1 MLASDWVKKMFFTN
15 SANIATNKIPPKTKQ
30 QINKYMNNQIVVHNQ
45 SVSDIET
52 MAKAITKSGLFG
64 IKSPEQAVALM
75 LVAQSEGRHPASVA
89 SEFDIIQGRPALK
102 SQAALARFQA
112 AGGKI
117 QWTSRG
123 PSKCSAKFAHAQG
136 GELEIT
142 WTMERANAAGLTGKA
157 TWRQYPDQMLSA
169 RVVAEGVR
177 AVFPACLNGV
187 YLAEEVQDF
196 DSKPVRTP
204 APVVIKEA
212 TKVNATQVEYV
223 QHSLRNDEEVACR
236 SNERS
241 VLVDPFKNA
250 EVLKTF
256 PELEDAPEIAWE
268 SGNWYDNIKAQ
279 IDPVADAATRF
290 LSAKGQLAEGQSWTD
305 LGEGAYR
312 KRILE
317 ATDKFIAA
325 LEASK

>member
-1 MLASDWVKKMFFTN
+1 
-15 SANIATNKIPPKTKQ
+15 
-30 QINKYMNNQIVVHNQ
+30 MNNQLAVINNQ
-45 SVSDIET
+45 SVSDIEI

-64 IKSPEQAVALM
+64 IKTPDQAVALM

-123 PSKCSAKFAHAQG
+123 PSKCSAKFSHAQG

-142 WTMERANAAGLTGKA
+142 WTMERAQSAGLTGKA
-157 TWRQYPDQMLSA
+157 TWKQYPDQMLSA

-196 DSKPVRTP
+196 DAKPMPVKVVSEP
-204 APVVIKEA
+204 AKVVSEPIEVKLEDLPDALWGDEKQWWEPVKDIVFPMAKEA
-212 TKVNATQVEYV
+212 T
-223 QHSLRNDEEVACR
+223 
-236 SNERS
+236 
-241 VLVDPFKNA
+241 
-250 EVLKTF
+250 
-256 PELEDAPEIAWE
+256 AWLI
-268 SGNWYDNIKAQ
+268 G
-279 IDPVADAATRF
+279 R
-290 LSAKGQLAEGQSWTD
+290 GQLAEGEHWVD
-305 LGEGAYR
+305 LAEGAYR
-312 KRILE
+312 QRILSSPE
-317 ATDKFIAA
+317 KFVAA
-325 LEASK
+325 VKEGK

>member
-1 MLASDWVKKMFFTN
+1 MTN
-15 SANIATNKIPPKTKQ
+15 Q
-30 QINKYMNNQIVVHNQ
+30 LVVHNQ
-45 SVSDIET
+45 SVQDITT
-52 MAKAITKSGLFG
+52 MAQAITKSGLFG
-64 IKSPEQAVALM
+64 IKTPEQAVALM

-123 PSKCSAKFAHAQG
+123 PTKCAAKFSHPQG

-157 TWRQYPDQMLSA
+157 TWKQYPDQMLSA

-196 DSKPVRTP
+196 DTKPRPAKEPVEIVLEAPEAKETP
-204 APVVIKEA
+204 ALPEPPKEA
-212 TKVNATQVEYV
+212 PN
-223 QHSLRNDEEVACR
+223 NDERPAQGEVV
-236 SNERS
+236 E
-241 VLVDPFKNA
+241 A
-250 EVLKTF
+250 EI
-256 PELEDAPEIAWE
+256 EWE
-268 SGNWYDNIKAQ
+268 GNWWTPEVEAALDPIADKVATFLVGRDKIKAGQ
-279 IDPVADAATRF
+279 GWRDISEEAYRRNICSGLPRF
-290 LSAKGQLAEGQSWTD
+290 LKAVEGN
-305 LGEGAYR
+305 
-312 KRILE
+312 K
-317 ATDKFIAA
+317 
-325 LEASK
+325 

>member
-1 MLASDWVKKMFFTN
+1 MTN
-15 SANIATNKIPPKTKQ
+15 Q
-30 QINKYMNNQIVVHNQ
+30 LVVHNQ
-45 SVSDIET
+45 SVADIET

-123 PSKCSAKFAHAQG
+123 PNKCSAKFAHAQG

-196 DSKPVRTP
+196 DSKPMVRTTT
-204 APVVIKEA
+204 PVVIKEA
-212 TKVNATQVEYV
+212 TPIVEVV
-223 QHSLRNDEEVACR
+223 QI
-236 SNERS
+236 
-241 VLVDPFKNA
+241 
-250 EVLKTF
+250 
-256 PELEDAPEIAWE
+256 EDAQEISWDA
-268 SGNWYDNIKAQ
+268 GNWYDAIKTQ

-290 LSAKGQLAEGQSWTD
+290 LAAKGQLIDGQSWTD
-305 LGEGAYR
+305 LGEGPYR
-312 KRILE
+312 KRIIE

-325 LEASK
+325 LEAFK

>member
-1 MLASDWVKKMFFTN
+1 MS
-15 SANIATNKIPPKTKQ
+15 
-30 QINKYMNNQIVVHNQ
+30 NQIVVHNQ

-196 DSKPVRTP
+196 DSKPTNIRTT
-204 APVVIKEA
+204 APVVLKEA
-212 TKVNATQVEYV
+212 TPVAVEVV
-223 QHSLRNDEEVACR
+223 QI
-236 SNERS
+236 
-241 VLVDPFKNA
+241 
-250 EVLKTF
+250 
-256 PELEDAPEIAWE
+256 EDAQEIAWD
-268 SGNWYDNIKAQ
+268 SGNWYDSIKAQ
-279 IDPVADAATRF
+279 VDPVADAATRF
-290 LSAKGQLAEGQSWTD
+290 LAAKGQLTEGQSWTD
-305 LGEGAYR
+305 LGEGPYR
-312 KRILE
+312 KRIIE

-325 LEASK
+325 LEAFK

>member
-1 MLASDWVKKMFFTN
+1 MLATDWVKRTHTSKLENTKRKF
-15 SANIATNKIPPKTKQ
+15 PPKTKQ
-30 QINKYMNNQIVVHNQ
+30 PKNKYMNNQIVVHNQ

-196 DSKPVRTP
+196 DSKP
-204 APVVIKEA
+204 

-223 QHSLRNDEEVACR
+223 KHSIRNDAEHSA
-236 SNERS
+236 
-241 VLVDPFKNA
+241 LVEPFKNA

-256 PELEDAPEIAWE
+256 PERMAEIVIEDAPEIAWDA
-268 SGNWYDNIKAQ
+268 GNWYDGIKAQ

-290 LSAKGQLAEGQSWTD
+290 LAAKGQLINGQSWTD

-312 KRILE
+312 KRIIE

-325 LEASK
+325 LEAFK

>member
-1 MLASDWVKKMFFTN
+1 M
-15 SANIATNKIPPKTKQ
+15 Q
-30 QINKYMNNQIVVHNQ
+30 NQLVVNNQ

-64 IKSPEQAVALM
+64 IKSPDQAVALM

-123 PSKCSAKFAHAQG
+123 PTKCAAKFSHAQG

-142 WTMERANAAGLTGKA
+142 WTMDRANAAGLTGKQ
-157 TWRQYPDQMLSA
+157 TWKQYPDQMLSA

-196 DSKPVRTP
+196 DSKPRPSKEVVELVHEAPAAKQVPSLPEPSKEITNNAESPNNAEIQGEIVEGEISWEANWWTP
-204 APVVIKEA
+204 EVASMLADVSE
-212 TKVNATQVEYV
+212 VNAYLVKKGKIQDGQTWKEIK
-223 QHSLRNDEEVACR
+223 DETYR
-236 SNERS
+236 SNVVAKTSKFIE
-241 VLVDPFKNA
+241 A
-250 EVLKTF
+250 VLK
-256 PELEDAPEIAWE
+256 
-268 SGNWYDNIKAQ
+268 
-279 IDPVADAATRF
+279 
-290 LSAKGQLAEGQSWTD
+290 
-305 LGEGAYR
+305 
-312 KRILE
+312 
-317 ATDKFIAA
+317 
-325 LEASK
+325 ASK

>member
-1 MLASDWVKKMFFTN
+1 
-15 SANIATNKIPPKTKQ
+15 
-30 QINKYMNNQIVVHNQ
+30 MNNQIVVHNQ

-196 DSKPVRTP
+196 DSKPTNIRTT

-212 TKVNATQVEYV
+212 TATQVYV
-223 QHSLRNDEEVACR
+223 QHSLKNDAEHSA
-236 SNERS
+236 
-241 VLVDPFKNA
+241 LVEPFKNA
-250 EVLKTF
+250 EVVKTF
-256 PELEDAPEIAWE
+256 PERLNEIVIEDAPEIPWD
-268 SGNWYDNIKAQ
+268 SGNWYDGIKAQ

-290 LSAKGQLAEGQSWTD
+290 LAAKGQLTEGQSWTD

-312 KRILE
+312 QRILE
-317 ATDKFIAA
+317 ATDKFILA
-325 LEASK
+325 LEAFK

>member
-1 MLASDWVKKMFFTN
+1 MS
-15 SANIATNKIPPKTKQ
+15 
-30 QINKYMNNQIVVHNQ
+30 NQIVVHNQ

-196 DSKPVRTP
+196 DSKPTNIRTT

-212 TKVNATQVEYV
+212 TPVAVEIV
-223 QHSLRNDEEVACR
+223 QI
-236 SNERS
+236 
-241 VLVDPFKNA
+241 
-250 EVLKTF
+250 
-256 PELEDAPEIAWE
+256 EDAPEIAWDC
-268 SGNWYDNIKAQ
+268 GNWYDDIKAQ

-290 LSAKGQLAEGQSWTD
+290 LAAKGQLTEGQSWTD

-312 KRILE
+312 QRILE
-317 ATDKFIAA
+317 ATDKFILA
-325 LEASK
+325 LEAFK

>member
-1 MLASDWVKKMFFTN
+1 
-15 SANIATNKIPPKTKQ
+15 
-30 QINKYMNNQIVVHNQ
+30 MNNQIVVHNQ
-45 SVSDIET
+45 SVADIET

-64 IKSPEQAVALM
+64 IKSPDQAVALM

-123 PSKCSAKFAHAQG
+123 PSKCSAKFSHAQG

-157 TWRQYPDQMLSA
+157 TWKQYPDQMLSA

-196 DSKPVRTP
+196 DSKPMPSKAAVVTP
-204 APVVIKEA
+204 EPVKEIKMEVVESEVVQGEWFSSIKDKVEA
-212 TKVNATQVEYV
+212 HGEAA
-223 QHSLRNDEEVACR
+223 SAF
-236 SNERS
+236 
-241 VLVDPFKNA
+241 LV
-250 EVLKTF
+250 
-256 PELEDAPEIAWE
+256 
-268 SGNWYDNIKAQ
+268 SRGQ
-279 IDPVADAATRF
+279 ISQGET
-290 LSAKGQLAEGQSWTD
+290 WMD
-305 LGEGAYR
+305 LQDGPYR
-312 KRILE
+312 KRILSD
-317 ATDKFIAA
+317 TDKFLAA
-325 LEASK
+325 IGGAK

>member
-1 MLASDWVKKMFFTN
+1 MSNA
-15 SANIATNKIPPKTKQ
+15 
-30 QINKYMNNQIVVHNQ
+30 IVVHNQ
-45 SVSDIET
+45 SVSEIET

-64 IKSPEQAVALM
+64 VKSPDQAVALM

-196 DSKPVRTP
+196 DSKPTNIRTS
-204 APVVIKEA
+204 APSVINEA
-212 TKVNATQVEYV
+212 TKVSATQVYV
-223 QHSLRNDEEVACR
+223 QHSLKNDAEHSA
-236 SNERS
+236 
-241 VLVDPFKNA
+241 LVEPFKNA
-250 EVLKTF
+250 EVVKTI
-256 PELEDAPEIAWE
+256 PERLNEIVIEDAPEIPWD
-268 SGNWYDNIKAQ
+268 SGNWYDGIKEQ

-290 LSAKGQLAEGQSWTD
+290 LAAKGQLTEGQSWTD

-312 KRILE
+312 NRILE
-317 ATDKFIAA
+317 ATDKFILA
-325 LEASK
+325 LEAFK

>member
-1 MLASDWVKKMFFTN
+1 M
-15 SANIATNKIPPKTKQ
+15 Q
-30 QINKYMNNQIVVHNQ
+30 NQLVVHNQ

-64 IKSPEQAVALM
+64 IKSPDQAVALM

-123 PSKCSAKFAHAQG
+123 PTKCSAKFSHAQG

-142 WTMERANAAGLTGKA
+142 WTMERANAAGLTGKQ
-157 TWRQYPDQMLSA
+157 TWKQYPDQMLSA

-177 AVFPACLNGV
+177 AVFPACLCGV

-196 DSKPVRTP
+196 DSKPRYAKEVVELVHEAPSAKEVPSLPEPPKEIYVEIDEAP
-204 APVVIKEA
+204 AETQISWWNADVEKQIIQAGEDIVNDYLVTKGKIEQGDTWKDIKDETYRANLVAKTSKFIEA
-212 TKVNATQVEYV
+212 
-223 QHSLRNDEEVACR
+223 
-236 SNERS
+236 
-241 VLVDPFKNA
+241 
-250 EVLKTF
+250 VLK
-256 PELEDAPEIAWE
+256 
-268 SGNWYDNIKAQ
+268 AQ
-279 IDPVADAATRF
+279 
-290 LSAKGQLAEGQSWTD
+290 K
-305 LGEGAYR
+305 
-312 KRILE
+312 
-317 ATDKFIAA
+317 
-325 LEASK
+325 

>member
-1 MLASDWVKKMFFTN
+1 
-15 SANIATNKIPPKTKQ
+15 
-30 QINKYMNNQIVVHNQ
+30 MNNQIVVHNQ

-123 PSKCSAKFAHAQG
+123 PGKCSAKFAHAQG

-196 DSKPVRTP
+196 DSKPTR
-204 APVVIKEA
+204 
-212 TKVNATQVEYV
+212 VNTTQAEYV
-223 QHSLRNDEEVACR
+223 KHSLKNDA
-236 SNERS
+236 ERATAEHS
-241 VLVDPFKNA
+241 ALVEPFKNA

-256 PELEDAPEIAWE
+256 PERLNEIVIEDAPEIAWDC
-268 SGNWYDNIKAQ
+268 GNWYDDIKSQ

-290 LSAKGQLAEGQSWTD
+290 LAAKGQLTEGQSWTD

-312 KRILE
+312 QRILE
-317 ATDKFIAA
+317 ATDKFILA
-325 LEASK
+325 LEAFK